1 MIKLIRPQQWV
12 KNTFIF
18 LPMIF
23 GGRALM
29 SALDWYSSVIAFFA
43 FSFTASAVYCLN
55 DIMDVEDDRR
65 HAEKCKRP
73 LASGAITIPQ
83 AWCIMAAM
91 LVCAGVMLFLIPTG
105 RYMASL
111 VIIGYFFMNI
121 AYCIKLKRYA
131 ILDVCIVAFGFVL
144 RLLVGGLV
152 TMTPLSKWIV
162 LMTFLLTLFLSL
174 AKRRDDV
181 VRMEST
187 GEAPRHNTSRYNLT
201 FLNEAITIT
210 SAVTIVCYVMYTVAP
225 DVGASEKNEYLYLTT
240 VFVILGLLRYIQLTV
255 VDKRSGDP
263 TKLLLSDRFLQAVV
277 LLWIISFVITIYV
290 L

>member
-83 AWCIMAAM
+83 AWGIMAVM
-91 LVCAGVMLFLIPTG
+91 LACAGVMLFLIPTG

-162 LMTFLLTLFLSL
+162 LMTFLLTLLWNL
-174 AKRRDDV
+174 PVRR
-181 VRMEST
+181 
-187 GEAPRHNTSRYNLT
+187 P
-201 FLNEAITIT
+201 
-210 SAVTIVCYVMYTVAP
+210 VTTQV
-225 DVGASEKNEYLYLTT
+225 
-240 VFVILGLLRYIQLTV
+240 
-255 VDKRSGDP
+255 
-263 TKLLLSDRFLQAVV
+263 
-277 LLWIISFVITIYV
+277 VIT
-290 L
+290 

>member
-83 AWCIMAAM
+83 AWGIMAVM
-91 LVCAGVMLFLIPTG
+91 LACAGVMLFLIPTA
-105 RYMASL
+105 R
-111 VIIGYFFMNI
+111 
-121 AYCIKLKRYA
+121 
-131 ILDVCIVAFGFVL
+131 
-144 RLLVGGLV
+144 
-152 TMTPLSKWIV
+152 
-162 LMTFLLTLFLSL
+162 
-174 AKRRDDV
+174 
-181 VRMEST
+181 
-187 GEAPRHNTSRYNLT
+187 
-201 FLNEAITIT
+201 
-210 SAVTIVCYVMYTVAP
+210 
-225 DVGASEKNEYLYLTT
+225 
-240 VFVILGLLRYIQLTV
+240 
-255 VDKRSGDP
+255 
-263 TKLLLSDRFLQAVV
+263 
-277 LLWIISFVITIYV
+277 
-290 L
+290 

>member
-83 AWCIMAAM
+83 AWGIMAVM
-91 LVCAGVMLFLIPTG
+91 LACAGVMLFLIPTG

-187 GEAPRHNTSRYNLT
+187 GEAPRHNTSRYNYSWSL
-201 FLNEAITIT
+201 E
-210 SAVTIVCYVMYTVAP
+210 VYTA
-225 DVGASEKNEYLYLTT
+225 DGC
-240 VFVILGLLRYIQLTV
+240 G
-255 VDKRSGDP
+255 
-263 TKLLLSDRFLQAVV
+263 
-277 LLWIISFVITIYV
+277 
-290 L
+290 